1 MADLL
6 CCVPSLAE
14 SEEGECRI
22 CVWHSDNVERVG
34 GWRREPESES
44 MYRAMLGLV
53 LTLTVGLADA
63 SPIGLWKSI
72 DEQTEEATAVV
83 RIAERDGVLVGEIV
97 EILDAKAKP
106 DAVCVPCTDDRR
118 DAPILGL
125 AIIRD
130 VKPNARPEGPWDGG
144 EILDPNNGKV
154 YKLRLSLAER
164 GERLLVRGYIGRPMF
179 GRTQVW
185 HRVE

>member
-1 MADLL
+1 
-6 CCVPSLAE
+6 
-14 SEEGECRI
+14 
-22 CVWHSDNVERVG
+22 
-34 GWRREPESES
+34 
-44 MYRAMLGLV
+44 MYRSLLGLV
-53 LTLTVGLADA
+53 LVLGVGLAEA
-63 SPIGLWKSI
+63 NPVGLWKSVD
-72 DEQTEEATAVV
+72 DESNEETAVI
-83 RIAERDGVLVGEIV
+83 RISERDGALVGEIV

-130 VKPNARPEGPWDGG
+130 VKPNGSTEGPWDGG

-164 GERLLVRGYIGRPMF
+164 GQRLLVRGYVGRPMF